1 MAYNAD
7 IIVRLVET
15 EVDKAVKSIERKL
28 QGLQDTANNVEIS
41 AVTKGTRELKGFEKR
56 VDAINRSLERIKP
69 TAAIGGISAALAA
82 GAGGAEKLAEALQGI
97 NNLGPL
103 FGKITPAVNSFGS
116 SLEQAVGP
124 AGKLGAALIDFVAS
138 APASAAG
145 IGLATASLFAF
156 APAIKQATTDI
167 FSFKK
172 NLQNLV
178 TSITADSLVAFDSLN
193 EKFELTRKGLIE
205 LAKGTGSLSFLKQE
219 LKEARKSLD
228 EMDSTAEEFRQE
240 TVRLIEAEKN
250 VNNELRERK
259 RIYDELTAQQRR
271 VRENVEASRASR
283 AGTGFGASDPV
294 AKSIRRNQEKVA
306 REKARL
312 EKLSATAQAPLAL
325 PSSDMLKA
333 AERGIKNLK
342 AVSNQLGKDL
352 DFVNQRSRNFTDS
365 INAAAA
371 KGQQLPGI
379 FGQLGKVLEK
389 SQQITTRNAA
399 VNNNVNQIIKSR
411 LLLSSLVNEG
421 LESQVRAESE
431 ALDQARRRLFIE
443 QEIADVAAEAAKL
456 KQNQAKSQR
465 PGGDVG
471 RLRENLLL
479 GAGFPLLFGGGAGA
493 VGGGVLGSL
502 AGDGFGGQIFFS
514 ALGTALDGFA
524 ESTANL
530 GAELNKAVPDVD
542 KITERLGVV
551 GTGTEAYIRALQD
564 SDQAT
569 RAAEAA
575 TDELAQ
581 LVGQD
586 GVRALKEFG
595 AQTTELGNELAKA
608 FTLMAAA
615 AAKIISGS
623 SAFKEIE
630 TQLPRAVAFQ
640 QAKNS
645 DNPEIQK
652 LFSELEGTNAF
663 APGGS
668 ARRAELGDE
677 IIEKQLELNRLRE
690 EGNRIAAEGIA
701 IVANE
706 KELAIESAE
715 LVNLRKLALAAE
727 GDQRLTLLAQVE
739 EQVEREALLAEKAEL
754 LNRAKLG
761 EISYRAVALALQE
774 KQVKLDERLR
784 EIREGLAKDLADGS
798 SSGSS
803 GVDKEA
809 QAQKAMA
816 VELTKQF
823 ELETKIAAIGQTKIQ
838 KINTELDS
846 LDKKKALKIKELEL
860 STEDARVLAAKLKTL
875 DLETDA
881 LRKQLELQA
890 ARLQLE
896 EKLADLKGE
905 QTLGN
910 LQRDLDQ
917 ELASLTLPTGDAF
930 EDERTQLALEQQQ
943 RYADVMA
950 GVNDQIA
957 QQHLL
962 IAEGDAETAKSARAK
977 LKLLEREKGIY
988 EKMLPAI
995 AAAEQQQLKF
1005 NQVLSMVEGPVNAF
1019 VGSLTQG
1026 LQGIIDGTMSAEEA
1040 FSNML
1045 KNMGQA
1051 LIDTAAQMIAQYIA
1065 IGIARAFA
1073 GMGSDSAESMFP
1085 MDTGGWTLPE
1095 GATPITS
1102 SSWMKR
1108 ANGGPVKPNGTY
1120 LVGEQGPELLTMGTQ
1135 SGFVHSNTSEAMDR
1149 YRAGRSGG
1157 GGGGSL
1163 DVSYNVTQINGMNF
1177 VTEEQFRAGMSRAA
1191 KDGAKMG
1198 EAGTF
1203 KSMKNSR
1210 SNRRR
1215 VGI

>member
-28 QGLQDTANNVEIS
+28 DRLQSSASDIQIG
-41 AVTKGTRELKGFEKR
+41 AVTKGTKELRGFER
-56 VDAINRSLERIKP
+56 RIDAIGRSLERIKP
-69 TAAIGGISAALAA
+69 TATIGAVGTAFAA
-82 GAGGAEKLAEALQGI
+82 GAGGAEKFAEALQGI
-97 NNLGPL
+97 NNLGPG
-103 FGKITPAVNSFGS
+103 FGKVVAAINSFGG
-116 SLEQAVGP
+116 SLEQALGP
-124 AGKLGAALIDFVAS
+124 TGKFGAALLDFVSS
-138 APASAAG
+138 APATAAG
-145 IGLATASLFAF
+145 IGLATASLVAF
-156 APAIKQATTDI
+156 SPAIKQATADV
-167 FSFKK
+167 FNFGANFKK
-172 NLQNLV
+172 LV
-178 TSITADSLVAFDSLN
+178 SSITSGGLVAFDSLN
-193 EKFELTRKGLIE
+193 QKFEITRKGLIE
-205 LAKGTGSLSFLKQE
+205 LAKGAGSLSFLKEE
-219 LKEARKSLD
+219 LREAKRSLA
-228 EMDSTAEEFRQE
+228 EMDSTADEFRQE
-240 TVRLIEAEKN
+240 TIRLIEAEKN
-250 VNNELRERK
+250 VNNELRARK

-312 EKLSATAQAPLAL
+312 EKLSAAAPAPLAL

-333 AERGIKNLK
+333 AERGLKNLK
-342 AVSNQLGKDL
+342 AETNKLGVELDYSNQEVANFINGLKKGANEAVKLPKIFDIVNASL
-352 DFVNQRSRNFTDS
+352 KEAVASTQKLKSPVQGPGNDQGVAAYKERVRLTKLANNLEQDFTKS
-365 INAAAA
+365 INS
-371 KGQQLPGI
+371 L
-379 FGQLGKVLEK
+379 KVK
-389 SQQITTRNAA
+389 QNAA
-399 VNNNVNQIIKSR
+399 RYRLEQRRIKKLADLQKATDR
-411 LLLSSLVNEG
+411 
-421 LESQVRAESE
+421 QRAKRAESL
-431 ALDQARRRLFIE
+431 ALG
-443 QEIADVAAEAAKL
+443 V
-456 KQNQAKSQR
+456 
-465 PGGDVG
+465 
-471 RLRENLLL
+471 
-479 GAGFPLLFGGGAGA
+479 GFPLLFGGGAGS
-493 VGGGVLGSL
+493 VLGS
-502 AGDGFGGQIFFS
+502 AAGSFVGDGFGGQIAGGAVGQAIDGYLQSLGELGS
-514 ALGTALDGFA
+514 ALNPATADTQKLVEALGLTNSPFGDLI
-524 ESTANL
+524 ANL
-530 GAELNKAVPDVD
+530 ESSGREALALSLATQKMVD
-542 KITERLGVV
+542 
-551 GTGTEAYIRALQD
+551 
-564 SDQAT
+564 
-569 RAAEAA
+569 
-575 TDELAQ
+575 
-581 LVGQD
+581 LVGQE
-586 GVRALKEFG
+586 GVNALKEFG
-595 AQTTELGNELAKA
+595 EDTTRLGNEFSKA
-608 FTLMAAA
+608 MTLMNAGVAKMINNVGLFKAIADQVGRANLINQARNSGNPEQISRLQEFEAAGTGSFGDPTG
-615 AAKIISGS
+615 AAKRRREILQEIIN
-623 SAFKEIE
+623 AQIELNAQADREAQVRARLAEFDAAKVREIRASVAE
-630 TQLPRAVAFQ
+630 KRIELQIEQLNAPANDATRIALEKKLAFQ
-640 QAKNS
+640 RLITEQQALYN
-645 DNPEIQK
+645 Q
-652 LFSELEGTNAF
+652 F
-663 APGGS
+663 AK
-668 ARRAELGDE
+668 DE
-677 IIEKQLELNRLRE
+677 ITISVLRL
-690 EGNRIAAEGIA
+690 
-701 IVANE
+701 
-706 KELAIESAE
+706 
-715 LVNLRKLALAAE
+715 
-727 GDQRLTLLAQVE
+727 
-739 EQVEREALLAEKAEL
+739 
-754 LNRAKLG
+754 
-761 EISYRAVALALQE
+761 
-774 KQVKLDERLR
+774 KLDEARLKYQKQ
-784 EIREGLAKDLADGS
+784 LASISNAAANYKPPKVV
-798 SSGSS
+798 
-803 GVDKEA
+803 GVDQAAQKEA
-809 QAQKAMA
+809 QAKKSIAA
-816 VELTKQF
+816 ELTKQF

-1073 GMGSDSAESMFP
+1073 GMGSDSGGNP
-1085 MDTGGWTLPE
+1085 YTQDIGGWTAPE
-1095 GATPITS
+1095 GSTPITS
-1102 SSWMKR
+1102 FGFR
-1108 ANGGPVKPNGTY
+1108 ANGGPVRPNGTY
-1120 LVGEQGPELLTMGTQ
+1120 MVGERGPELLTMGNQ

-1149 YRAGRSGG
+1149 YRAGGSGG